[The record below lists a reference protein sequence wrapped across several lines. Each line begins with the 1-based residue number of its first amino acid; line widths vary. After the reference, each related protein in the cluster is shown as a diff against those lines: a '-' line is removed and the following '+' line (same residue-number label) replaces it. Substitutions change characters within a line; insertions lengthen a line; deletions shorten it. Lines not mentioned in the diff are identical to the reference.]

1 MKKSSLTLVFWVSLA
16 ISSVFILWGVF
27 FPGNV
32 ESVLGVVDGFI
43 STNFGWVYIIATTAF
58 VLLAIFLIFGPFGKI
73 KLGKPDEKPEYSYF
87 TWFAFLFTAGMGV
100 GLVFFG
106 VTEPLTHFYSPPNA
120 EGGTIQ
126 AAEQSMMYTL
136 FHWGFHPWATYAVVA
151 LTLAYFKFRHQ
162 APALIS
168 SAFTPLI
175 GKHAQGG
182 IGHSI
187 DVLAVFATV
196 FGIATSLGLGASQ
209 ITAGLS
215 FSFEGI
221 DNTTTV
227 NLIVIAVVT
236 VLFLISSI
244 TGLDKGI
251 RYLSWTNIVVAIAL
265 MTFVFVLGSTVQM
278 IESFTTTLGNYVQ
291 NLPSMTLGMN
301 AFTGEREFLD
311 AWTLFYWAWWIGWA
325 PFVGTFIARVSRGRT
340 IREFVLGVTAVPV
353 LFSALWFSIFGVA
366 GMEMDADLG
375 GQIYNLMNEQGNEV
389 ALFAFLESYPMAPV
403 VMGIAILL
411 ISSFFITSADSAT
424 FVLGMLTSGGRLNP
438 TLKVKLIWGLIL
450 AGTAAAL
457 LLSGGLQALEMAML
471 IAAFPF
477 VFIVILMCVS
487 LLKALSS
494 EYDILKLESKHREWD
509 PEYQEESHQELEEM
523 KEEFDKT
530 MPEEQD
536 FAGEEEEGNTGNEKK

>member
-27 FPGNV
+27 FPSNV
-32 ESVLGVVDGFI
+32 ESVLGIVDGFI
-43 STNFGWVYIIATTAF
+43 STNLGWVYIIATTAF

-120 EGGTIQ
+120 EGETIQ

-265 MTFVFVLGSTVQM
+265 MAFVFVLGSSIQM

-477 VFIVILMCVS
+477 VFIVILMCIS

-536 FAGEEEEGNTGNEKK
+536 FAGEEEEGNTENEKK